1 MKNIRYRWRG
11 AALCLTLSLMAAGCS
26 MNDDLECPPEQGK
39 PVVTGSAYLQLSLSM
54 TGNSGT
60 RAGNPTG
67 GEHGDGDEPGQ
78 TYENDVNSVVA
89 FLFKHSDKGIEADG
103 KTDVHHVE
111 FTDFKYAEPNT
122 NSITTMPE
130 AVKDIELNTDYDVI
144 IMANPGDDDW
154 WRSASNLHQVRDHIQ
169 KNAWKEDGQGG
180 YSDFLMSSAKA
191 TTQPIHITNTSTYTS
206 PVTASVD
213 IERMAARV
221 DYNAKGEYTC
231 IGTDYPGAKVTIEGA
246 AIINRFTA
254 GSYLLKRVADAVN
267 VNPENPDEVEY
278 LGDETP
284 VAGGKATNYVLDPW
298 TAQKTEANLTGEPF
312 AVDGKTVGAD
322 GLYAEGT
329 YYPER
334 NTDPA
339 WWADKIQPCPT
350 VTDVNETN
358 GVKKW
363 QRVGYTL
370 ENTTSDTETTKAYN
384 TGVAFK
390 AKFEPQGVAGYKRG
404 QTFFT
409 YNGTIYSSLTDMMG
423 KLNGITDFED
433 YVEDDISKA
442 YDWVLMKLNADRM
455 TNDPTGYRDYL
466 LDIAEGKDDESAEIT
481 SQEREQLKWTYY
493 LNNVLGVVEDSQNG
507 PQINQNNINTRD
519 KLYTVSDEKICTY
532 YESRCYYIW
541 WLRHSNNDDDK
552 TNGLMEYAIV
562 RNNIYK
568 INVKGIYTLGSD
580 IPESEEIEANVY
592 VNKWRMLIDEELHM

>member
-11 AALCLTLSLMAAGCS
+11 AALYLTLSLMAAGCS

-221 DYNAKGEYTC
+221 DYKDKGEYTC

-267 VNPENPDEVEY
+267 VDPENPEEVEY
-278 LGDETP
+278 LCDETS

-312 AVDGKTVGAD
+312 VVDGKTVGAD
-322 GLYAEGT
+322 SLYAEGT

-358 GVKKW
+358 GEKTW

-390 AKFEPQGVAGYKRG
+390 AKFEPQGVAGYEPG

-409 YNGTIYSSLTDMMG
+409 YNGVIYPMLTDMMG
-423 KLNGITDFED
+423 QLNGQEDFST
-433 YVEDDISKA
+433 YVGDSIAALTSWDDLKDFAASI
-442 YDWVLMKLNADRM
+442 
-455 TNDPTGYRDYL
+455 TNDPTGYSTYL
-466 LDIAEGKDDESAEIT
+466 EEYADKHSAEAFNT
-481 SQEREQLKWTYY
+481 SDELKWEYY
-493 LNNVLGVVEDSQNG
+493 LSYELGVFEDSQNG
-507 PQINQNNINTRD
+507 PQINQKNINTRD

-568 INVKGIYTLGSD
+568 INVTGIYTLGSD
-580 IPESEEIEANVY
+580 IPESDEIKANVY
-592 VNKWRMLIDEELHM
+592 VNKWRMLKDEELHM

>member
-1 MKNIRYRWRG
+1 
-11 AALCLTLSLMAAGCS
+11 

-130 AVKDIELNTDYDVI
+130 AVKDIELNTYYDVI

-231 IGTDYPGAKVTIEGA
+231 SGTDYPGAKVTIEGA

-267 VNPENPDEVEY
+267 VDPENPDEVEY

-312 AVDGKTVGAD
+312 VVDGKTVGAD
-322 GLYAEGT
+322 SLYAEGT

-390 AKFEPQGVAGYKRG
+390 AKFEPQGVAGYKPG
-404 QTFFT
+404 NTFFT
-409 YNGTIYSSLTDMMG
+409 YNGVIYPMLTDMMG
-423 KLNGITDFED
+423 QLNGQEDFST
-433 YVEDDISKA
+433 YVGDSIAALTSWDDLKDFAASI
-442 YDWVLMKLNADRM
+442 
-455 TNDPTGYRDYL
+455 TNDPTGYSTYL
-466 LDIAEGKDDESAEIT
+466 EEYADKHSAEAFNT
-481 SQEREQLKWTYY
+481 SDELKWEYY
-493 LNNVLGVVEDSQNG
+493 LSYELGVFEDSQNG
-507 PQINQNNINTRD
+507 PQINKNNINTRD
-519 KLYTVSDEKICTY
+519 KLYTLSDEKIFTY
-532 YESRCYYIW
+532 YEGRCYYIW

-568 INVKGIYTLGSD
+568 INVTGIYTLGSD
-580 IPESEEIEANVY
+580 IPESDEIKANVY
-592 VNKWRMLIDEELHM
+592 VNKWRMLKDEELHM

>member
-1 MKNIRYRWRG
+1 
-11 AALCLTLSLMAAGCS
+11 

-60 RAGNPTG
+60 RAGKPTG

-122 NSITTMPE
+122 NRITTMPE

-221 DYNAKGEYTC
+221 DYNAEGEYTC

-267 VNPENPDEVEY
+267 VDPENPDEVEY
-278 LGDETP
+278 LGDEAP

-312 AVDGKTVGAD
+312 LVDGKTVGAD
-322 GLYAEGT
+322 GLYAEDT

-339 WWADKIQPCPT
+339 WWADKIKPCPT

-358 GVKKW
+358 GVKTW
-363 QRVGYTL
+363 RRVGYTL

-390 AKFEPQGVAGYKRG
+390 AKFEPQGVAGYNPG
-404 QTFFT
+404 NTFFT
-409 YNGTIYSSLTDMMG
+409 LDGTIFASLSRMMAYFNNVPG
-423 KLNGITDFED
+423 GDFAGHVD
-433 YVEDDISKA
+433 KNISPTSEANEVMAFALTLK
-442 YDWVLMKLNADRM
+442 
-455 TNDPTGYRDYL
+455 NDPLGYCEYLKKGVYKSFNDYIL
-466 LDIAEGKDDESAEIT
+466 ENFGVDEKEKD
-481 SQEREQLKWTYY
+481 
-493 LNNVLGVVEDSQNG
+493 G
-507 PQINQNNINTRD
+507 PQINKNNINTRD
-519 KLYTVSDEKICTY
+519 KLYTLSDEKICTY
-532 YESRCYYIW
+532 YKGRCYYIW

-568 INVKGIYTLGSD
+568 INVTDIYTLGSD
-580 IPESEEIEANVY
+580 IPESDEIKANVY
-592 VNKWRMLIDEELHM
+592 VNKWRMLKDEELHM

>member
-1 MKNIRYRWRG
+1 
-11 AALCLTLSLMAAGCS
+11 

-231 IGTDYPGAKVTIEGA
+231 SGTDYPGAKVTIEGA

-267 VNPENPDEVEY
+267 VDPENPDEVEY

-312 AVDGKTVGAD
+312 VVDGKTVGAD
-322 GLYAEGT
+322 SLYAEGT

-390 AKFEPQGVAGYKRG
+390 AKFEPQGVAGYKPG
-404 QTFFT
+404 NTFFT
-409 YNGTIYSSLTDMMG
+409 YNGVIYPMLTDMMG
-423 KLNGITDFED
+423 QLNGQEDFST
-433 YVEDDISKA
+433 YVGDSIAALTSWDDLKDFAASI
-442 YDWVLMKLNADRM
+442 
-455 TNDPTGYRDYL
+455 TNDPTGYRTYLEDYA
-466 LDIAEGKDDESAEIT
+466 DTHSAEAFNT
-481 SQEREQLKWTYY
+481 SDELKWEYY
-493 LNNVLGVVEDSQNG
+493 LSYELGVFEDSQNG
-507 PQINQNNINTRD
+507 PQINKNNINTRD
-519 KLYTVSDEKICTY
+519 KLYTLSDEKIFTY
-532 YESRCYYIW
+532 YEGRCYYIW

-568 INVKGIYTLGSD
+568 INVTGIYTLGSD
-580 IPESEEIEANVY
+580 IPESDEIKANVY
-592 VNKWRMLIDEELHM
+592 VNKWRMLKDEELHM

>member
-1 MKNIRYRWRG
+1 
-11 AALCLTLSLMAAGCS
+11 

-231 IGTDYPGAKVTIEGA
+231 SGTDYPGAKVTIEGA

-267 VNPENPDEVEY
+267 VDPENPDEVEY

-312 AVDGKTVGAD
+312 VVDGKTVGAD
-322 GLYAEGT
+322 SLYAEGT

-390 AKFEPQGVAGYKRG
+390 AKFEPQGVAGYKPG
-404 QTFFT
+404 NTFFT
-409 YNGTIYSSLTDMMG
+409 YNGVIYPMLTDMMG
-423 KLNGITDFED
+423 QLNGQEDFST
-433 YVEDDISKA
+433 YVGDSIAALTSWDDLKDFAASI
-442 YDWVLMKLNADRM
+442 
-455 TNDPTGYRDYL
+455 TNDPTGYSTYL
-466 LDIAEGKDDESAEIT
+466 EEYADKHSAEAFNT
-481 SQEREQLKWTYY
+481 SDELKWEYY
-493 LNNVLGVVEDSQNG
+493 LSYELGVFEDSQNG
-507 PQINQNNINTRD
+507 PQINKNNINTRD
-519 KLYTVSDEKICTY
+519 KLYTLSDEKIFTY
-532 YESRCYYIW
+532 YEGRCYYIW

-568 INVKGIYTLGSD
+568 INVTGIYTLGSD
-580 IPESEEIEANVY
+580 IPESDEIKANVY
-592 VNKWRMLIDEELHM
+592 VNKWRMLKDEELHM

>member
-122 NSITTMPE
+122 NRITTMPE

-221 DYNAKGEYTC
+221 DYYAKGEYTC

-267 VNPENPDEVEY
+267 DVDPENPDEVEY

-312 AVDGKTVGAD
+312 VVDGKTVGAD

-339 WWADKIQPCPT
+339 WWADKIKPCPT

-358 GVKKW
+358 GVKTW

-390 AKFEPQGVAGYKRG
+390 AKFEPQGVTGYKPG
-404 QTFFT
+404 NTFFT
-409 YNGTIYSSLTDMMG
+409 LDGTIFASLSRMMAYFNNVPG
-423 KLNGITDFED
+423 GDFAGHVD
-433 YVEDDISKA
+433 KNISPTSEANEVMAFALTLK
-442 YDWVLMKLNADRM
+442 
-455 TNDPTGYRDYL
+455 NDPLGYCEYLKKGEYKSFNDYIL
-466 LDIAEGKDDESAEIT
+466 ENFGVDEKEKD
-481 SQEREQLKWTYY
+481 
-493 LNNVLGVVEDSQNG
+493 N
-507 PQINQNNINTRD
+507 PQINKNNINTRD
-519 KLYTVSDEKICTY
+519 KLYTISDEKICTY
-532 YESRCYYIW
+532 YEGWCYYIW

-568 INVKGIYTLGSD
+568 INVTDIYTLGSD
-580 IPESEEIEANVY
+580 IPESDEIEANVY
-592 VNKWRMLIDEELHM
+592 VNKWRMLKDEELHM

>member
-1 MKNIRYRWRG
+1 
-11 AALCLTLSLMAAGCS
+11 
-26 MNDDLECPPEQGK
+26 
-39 PVVTGSAYLQLSLSM
+39 M

-89 FLFKHSDKGIEADG
+89 FLFKHSDKGIEANG

-111 FTDFKYAEPNT
+111 FTDFKYADPNT

-206 PVTASVD
+206 PVTASVE

-221 DYNAKGEYTC
+221 DYKAKGEYTC

-254 GSYLLKRVADAVN
+254 GSYLLKRVAYAVN
-267 VNPENPDEVEY
+267 VDPENPKDVEY
-278 LGDETP
+278 LGDETS

-298 TAQKTEANLTGEPF
+298 TTQKTEANLTGEPF

-358 GVKKW
+358 GVKTW

-390 AKFEPQGVAGYKRG
+390 AKFEPQGVAGYKPG
-404 QTFFT
+404 NTFFT

-423 KLNGITDFED
+423 KLNGQENFSTDVGDSIAALTSWDDLKDFAASIT
-433 YVEDDISKA
+433 
-442 YDWVLMKLNADRM
+442 NA
-455 TNDPTGYRDYL
+455 PTGYSTYL
-466 LDIAEGKDDESAEIT
+466 EEYADKHSAEAFNT
-481 SQEREQLKWTYY
+481 SDELKWEYY
-493 LNNVLGVVEDSQNG
+493 LSYELGVFEDSQNG
-507 PQINQNNINTRD
+507 PQINKNNINTRD
-519 KLYTVSDEKICTY
+519 KLYTLSDEKIFTY
-532 YESRCYYIW
+532 YEGRCYYIW

-568 INVKGIYTLGSD
+568 INVTGIYTLGSD
-580 IPESEEIEANVY
+580 IPESDEIKANVY
-592 VNKWRMLIDEELHM
+592 VNKWRMLKDEELHM

>member
-11 AALCLTLSLMAAGCS
+11 AALCLTLSLMAVGCS

-103 KTDVHHVE
+103 NTDVHHVE

-221 DYNAKGEYTC
+221 DYNAEGEYIC

-267 VNPENPDEVEY
+267 VNPENPEEVEY

-298 TAQKTEANLTGEPF
+298 TVQKTEANLTGEPF
-312 AVDGKTVGAD
+312 VVDGKTVGAD

-358 GVKKW
+358 GVKTW

-390 AKFEPQGVAGYKRG
+390 AKFEPQGVAGYKPG
-404 QTFFT
+404 NTFFT

-423 KLNGITDFED
+423 KLNGQENFSTDVGD
-433 YVEDDISKA
+433 SIAALTSWDDLKDFAASI
-442 YDWVLMKLNADRM
+442 
-455 TNDPTGYRDYL
+455 TNDPTGYSTYL
-466 LDIAEGKDDESAEIT
+466 EEYADKHSAEAFNT
-481 SQEREQLKWTYY
+481 SDELKWEYY
-493 LNNVLGVVEDSQNG
+493 LSYELGVFEDSQNG
-507 PQINQNNINTRD
+507 PQINKNNINTRD
-519 KLYTVSDEKICTY
+519 KLYTLSDEKIFTY
-532 YESRCYYIW
+532 YEGRCYYIW

-568 INVKGIYTLGSD
+568 INVTGIYTLGSD
-580 IPESEEIEANVY
+580 IPESEEIKANVY
-592 VNKWRMLIDEELHM
+592 VNKWRMLKDEELHM

>member
-130 AVKDIELNTDYDVI
+130 AVKDIELNTYYDVI

-231 IGTDYPGAKVTIEGA
+231 SGTDYPGAKVTIEGA

-267 VNPENPDEVEY
+267 VDPENPDEVEY

-312 AVDGKTVGAD
+312 VVDGKTVGAD
-322 GLYAEGT
+322 SLYAEGT

-390 AKFEPQGVAGYKRG
+390 AKFEPQGVAGYKPG
-404 QTFFT
+404 NTFFT
-409 YNGTIYSSLTDMMG
+409 YNGVIYPMLTDMMG
-423 KLNGITDFED
+423 QLNGQEDFST
-433 YVEDDISKA
+433 YVGDSIAALTSWDDLKDFAASI
-442 YDWVLMKLNADRM
+442 
-455 TNDPTGYRDYL
+455 TNDPTGYSTYL
-466 LDIAEGKDDESAEIT
+466 EEYADKHSAEAFNT
-481 SQEREQLKWTYY
+481 SDELKWEYY
-493 LNNVLGVVEDSQNG
+493 LSYELGVFEDSQNG
-507 PQINQNNINTRD
+507 PQINKNNINTRD
-519 KLYTVSDEKICTY
+519 KLYTLSDEKIFTY
-532 YESRCYYIW
+532 YEGRCYYIW

-568 INVKGIYTLGSD
+568 INVTGIYTLGSD
-580 IPESEEIEANVY
+580 IPESDEIKANVY
-592 VNKWRMLIDEELHM
+592 VNKWRMLKDEELHM

>member
-1 MKNIRYRWRG
+1 
-11 AALCLTLSLMAAGCS
+11 

-267 VNPENPDEVEY
+267 VDPENPEDVEY
-278 LGDETP
+278 LGDETS

-312 AVDGKTVGAD
+312 VVDGKTVGAD

-334 NTDPA
+334 NTNPA

-390 AKFEPQGVAGYKRG
+390 AKFEPQGVAGYKPG
-404 QTFFT
+404 NTFFT
-409 YNGTIYSSLTDMMG
+409 YNGVIYPMLTDMMG
-423 KLNGITDFED
+423 QLNGQEDFST
-433 YVEDDISKA
+433 YVGDSIAALTSWDDLKDFAASI
-442 YDWVLMKLNADRM
+442 
-455 TNDPTGYRDYL
+455 TNDPTGYSTYL
-466 LDIAEGKDDESAEIT
+466 EEYADKHSAEAFNT
-481 SQEREQLKWTYY
+481 SDELKWEYY
-493 LNNVLGVVEDSQNG
+493 LSYELGVFEDSQNG
-507 PQINQNNINTRD
+507 PQINKNNINTRD

-568 INVKGIYTLGSD
+568 INVTDIYTLGSD
-580 IPESEEIEANVY
+580 IPESDEIKANVY
-592 VNKWRMLIDEELHM
+592 VNKWRMLKDEELHM

>member
-1 MKNIRYRWRG
+1 
-11 AALCLTLSLMAAGCS
+11 

-60 RAGNPTG
+60 RAGKPTG

-221 DYNAKGEYTC
+221 DYNAEGEYTC

-267 VNPENPDEVEY
+267 VDPENPEEVEY

-312 AVDGKTVGAD
+312 VVDGKTVGAD

-334 NTDPA
+334 NTNPA

-358 GVKKW
+358 GVKTW

-390 AKFEPQGVAGYKRG
+390 AKFEPQGVAGYKPG
-404 QTFFT
+404 NTFFT

-423 KLNGITDFED
+423 KLNGQENFSTDVGD
-433 YVEDDISKA
+433 SIAALTSWDDLKDFAASI
-442 YDWVLMKLNADRM
+442 
-455 TNDPTGYRDYL
+455 TNDPTGYSTYL
-466 LDIAEGKDDESAEIT
+466 EEYADKHSAEAFNT
-481 SQEREQLKWTYY
+481 SDELKWEYY
-493 LNNVLGVVEDSQNG
+493 LSYELGVFEDSQNG
-507 PQINQNNINTRD
+507 PQINKNNINTRD
-519 KLYTVSDEKICTY
+519 KLYTLSDEKIFTY
-532 YESRCYYIW
+532 YEGRCYYIW

-568 INVKGIYTLGSD
+568 INVTGIYTLGSD
-580 IPESEEIEANVY
+580 IPESDEIKANVY
-592 VNKWRMLIDEELHM
+592 VNKWRMLKDEELHM

>member
-1 MKNIRYRWRG
+1 
-11 AALCLTLSLMAAGCS
+11 

-221 DYNAKGEYTC
+221 DYNAEGEYTC
-231 IGTDYPGAKVTIEGA
+231 IGTDYPRAKVTIEGA

-267 VNPENPDEVEY
+267 VDPENPEEVEY

-312 AVDGKTVGAD
+312 VVDGKTVGAD

-334 NTDPA
+334 NTNPA

-390 AKFEPQGVAGYKRG
+390 AKFEPQGVAGYKPG
-404 QTFFT
+404 NTFFT
-409 YNGTIYSSLTDMMG
+409 YNGVIYPMLTDMMG
-423 KLNGITDFED
+423 QLNGQEDFST
-433 YVEDDISKA
+433 YVGDSIAALTSWDDLKDFAASI
-442 YDWVLMKLNADRM
+442 
-455 TNDPTGYRDYL
+455 TNDPTGYSTYL
-466 LDIAEGKDDESAEIT
+466 EEYADKHSAEAFNT
-481 SQEREQLKWTYY
+481 SDELKWEYY
-493 LNNVLGVVEDSQNG
+493 LSYELGVFEDSQNG
-507 PQINQNNINTRD
+507 PQINKNNINTRD

-568 INVKGIYTLGSD
+568 INVTDIYTLGSD
-580 IPESEEIEANVY
+580 IPESDEIKANVY
-592 VNKWRMLIDEELHM
+592 VNKWRMLKDEELHM

>member
-1 MKNIRYRWRG
+1 
-11 AALCLTLSLMAAGCS
+11 

-67 GEHGDGDEPGQ
+67 GEDGDGDELGQ

-122 NSITTMPE
+122 NRITTMPE

-254 GSYLLKRVADAVN
+254 GSYLLKRVADAVK
-267 VNPENPDEVEY
+267 VDPENPEDVEY

-298 TAQKTEANLTGEPF
+298 TAQKTEDNLTGEPF

-358 GVKKW
+358 GVKTW

-409 YNGTIYSSLTDMMG
+409 YNGTIYSSLTDMMR
-423 KLNGITDFED
+423 KLNGITNFED
-433 YVEDDISKA
+433 YVEYDISKA
-442 YDWVLMKLNADRM
+442 DNWVQMKLNADRM

-481 SQEREQLKWTYY
+481 SQERKQLKWTYY
-493 LNNVLGVVEDSQNG
+493 LNNVLGVVEDSENG
-507 PQINQNNINTRD
+507 PQINKNNINTRD

-568 INVKGIYTLGSD
+568 INVTGIYTLGSD
-580 IPESEEIEANVY
+580 IPESDEIKANVY
-592 VNKWRMLIDEELHM
+592 VNKWRMLKDEELHM